1 MVNIDNEYIE
11 KYRLCYNHIK
21 YPFCKYGDNCEYKHA
36 HKNVCLF
43 LSKCKMFFYD
53 GYKCKY
59 YHGLCPKGYEC
70 EIKNCFFDHPNGIC
84 IYYINNG
91 KCLNIKECKL
101 DHIDPPKYK

>member
-1 MVNIDNEYIE
+1 MNMKEKKYI
-11 KYRLCYNHIK
+11 KNNNKLCFNHIV
-21 YPFCKYGDNCEYKHA
+21 YGFCQYRNKCKNRHA
-36 HKNVCLF
+36 CLF
-43 LSKCKMFFYD
+43 SSKCKMFFYD
-53 GYKCKY
+53 GYKCEY